1 MKTPRS
7 VLLLVVVI
15 AASISTIAA
24 SAADAISDG
33 AKGDP
38 NMNQP
43 ALSFDSPA
51 VLAVVFHPRPEGS
64 VLAGGFEA
72 LTLPVGNG
80 VTLGGR
86 FYRAGTNSPTI
97 LFFHGNGEIV
107 ADYAELA
114 KVYTRLGINFMPID
128 YRGYG
133 RSSGTPTVTTMLKDA
148 QQAFDY
154 SRRWIKEHGYAGR
167 FIVMG
172 RSLGSASALELASTH
187 TNEIDALII
196 DSGFSDAVA
205 LAQRLGW
212 RQTGGQTIEDTLFR
226 HCEKI
231 RLYQGPTLIIHGTH
245 DSIIPVADA
254 EALYKSSGSATKKL
268 LRIRGADHNNL
279 LAVGPD
285 EYFQSVANIVKNGAQ
300 AETGK

>member
-1 MKTPRS
+1 
-7 VLLLVVVI
+7 
-15 AASISTIAA
+15 
-24 SAADAISDG
+24 
-33 AKGDP
+33 
-38 NMNQP
+38 
-43 ALSFDSPA
+43 
-51 VLAVVFHPRPEGS
+51 
-64 VLAGGFEA
+64 
-72 LTLPVGNG
+72 
-80 VTLGGR
+80 
-86 FYRAGTNSPTI
+86 
-97 LFFHGNGEIV
+97 
-107 ADYAELA
+107 
-114 KVYTRLGINFMPID
+114 
-128 YRGYG
+128 
-133 RSSGTPTVTTMLKDA
+133 
-148 QQAFDY
+148 
-154 SRRWIKEHGYAGR
+154 
-167 FIVMG
+167 MG

-212 RQTGGQTIEDTLFR
+212 RPTGGQTIEDTLFR

-231 RLYQGPTLIIHGTH
+231 RLYQGPALIIHGTH

-285 EYFQSVANIVKNGAQ
+285 EYFQAVSNIVKNGAP

>member
-1 MKTPRS
+1 
-7 VLLLVVVI
+7 
-15 AASISTIAA
+15 
-24 SAADAISDG
+24 
-33 AKGDP
+33 
-38 NMNQP
+38 MNQP

-51 VLAVVFHPRPEGS
+51 VLAVVFHPRPES
-64 VLAGGFEA
+64 AVEAGGFET
-72 LTLPVGNG
+72 LTVPVGNG
-80 VTLGGR
+80 VTLNGR
-86 FYRAGTNSPTI
+86 FYRAGTTNPTI

-107 ADYAELA
+107 ADYSELA
-114 KVYTRLGINFMPID
+114 KVYTRMGINFMPID

-133 RSSGTPTVTTMLKDA
+133 RSTGTPTVTTMLKDA
-148 QQAFDY
+148 QLTFCFVRQWLRDH
-154 SRRWIKEHGYAGR
+154 EYAER

-205 LAQRLGW
+205 LAKRLGW
-212 RQTGGQTIEDTLFR
+212 RSTGGQTMEDTLFR

-285 EYFQSVANIVKNGAQ
+285 EYFQAITHVVRDSTQ
-300 AETGK
+300 AASAR